1 MVIFSVPVSPIKR
14 ECIKAMVV
22 VAIIMLAVQVFT
34 TDLEDHIQ
42 PPTID
47 TPYYVLAIVCGATY
61 FSYLLYGP
69 PVTIPIV
76 TGVALLLM
84 FVMKQL
90 GYPGMIVQI
99 ERYAA
104 TSAVG
109 SMVAEQQMKKQT
121 NKLII

>member
-1 MVIFSVPVSPIKR
+1 
-14 ECIKAMVV
+14 
-22 VAIIMLAVQVFT
+22 LT
-34 TDLEDHIQ
+34 W
-42 PPTID
+42 D
-47 TPYYVLAIVCGATY
+47 TPYYVLAIVCGTTY

-76 TGVALLLM
+76 TGVGLLLM

-90 GYPGMIVQI
+90 GYLGMIVQI

-109 SMVAEQQMKKQT
+109 SMAAEYIYRTK
-121 NKLII
+121 NINGDS